1 MWLYYRDVTLYALAG
16 SLLPSVG
23 AAGIYSSLEAWL
35 LSLLLMFAVF
45 GTGFGLLGF
54 WYFQK
59 QQYYMY
65 FNLGYTK
72 TYLILKTWGI
82 NFALAIILALFTQ
95 IF

>member
-1 MWLYYRDVTLYALAG
+1 MWMYYRDVTLYGLTA
-16 SLLPSVG
+16 SLLPAIGSSGLYNSFG
-23 AAGIYSSLEAWL
+23 AWFLIFILIFG
-35 LSLLLMFAVF
+35 VF
-45 GTGFGLLGF
+45 GTGLGLLGF

-72 TYLILKTWGI
+72 THLVLTTWGI
-82 NFALAIILALFTQ
+82 NLALAILLALFSK